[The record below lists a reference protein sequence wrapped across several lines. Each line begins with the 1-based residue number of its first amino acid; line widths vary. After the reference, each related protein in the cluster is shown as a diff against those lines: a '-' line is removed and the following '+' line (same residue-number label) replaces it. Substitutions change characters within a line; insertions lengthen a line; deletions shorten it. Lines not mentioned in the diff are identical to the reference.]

1 MELVAVCPGAAAAG
15 MEGDG
20 NVLEGRREK
29 LNLETADGGSFV
41 DGLRKERKDKLTQDR
56 TVHGSILEVKRL
68 AYGIVNINRFT

>member
-1 MELVAVCPGAAAAG
+1 MELVAVFPGAAAAG

-20 NVLEGRREK
+20 NVLEGRGEK

-41 DGLRKERKDKLTQDR
+41 AGLRKERKDKLTQDR
-56 TVHGSILEVKRL
+56 TAHGSILEVKRL

>member
-41 DGLRKERKDKLTQDR
+41 DGLTKERKDKLTQDWIA
-56 TVHGSILEVKRL
+56 HGSILEVKRL
-68 AYGIVNINRFT
+68 AYGIVNIKRFI